1 MQTAGWDGNLR
12 WDYDMGGLSAGLSYD
27 GQGEYRLDYTTL
39 TGAVPSPFL
48 PLSIRKMETQA
59 LTTSLSSG
67 ALWDGLWFDVYG
79 GYVYDRH
86 AKTGGGLYGF
96 SIRYSTVP
104 GLDFELGARRSN
116 VSRTQGLTCGETS
129 AGLSMTLGFG

>member
-1 MQTAGWDGNLR
+1 
-12 WDYDMGGLSAGLSYD
+12 MGGLSAGLSYD
-27 GQGEYRLDYTTL
+27 GQGEYRLDYTL